1 MSELEAFAFYKGIED
16 GKLDKYDDGSDA
28 ATAVL
33 TLGICG
39 GPTVDKEAYDRGW
52 RIGKELRDAES

>member
-1 MSELEAFAFYKGIED
+1 MSELEAYSFHKGIED
-16 GKLDKYDDGSDA
+16 GKRGKYDDGSDA
-28 ATAVL
+28 ATAVV
-33 TLGICG
+33 TLGIFG